1 MLQLKEWVQTEAIKV
16 LPKSAIGTALAY
28 HQGQMNKILAIL
40 ENGEFEPDN
49 NLIENKI
56 RPLALGRKNYLFAGS
71 HQSAQ
76 HMAMMY
82 TFFGT
87 CKAHDINP
95 RDWLQTTLD
104 KINSTKLSELHTLI
118 PGFSNM

>member
-104 KINSTKLSELHTLI
+104 KINSTKLSELYTLI

>member
-1 MLQLKEWVQTEAIKV
+1 M
-16 LPKSAIGTALAY
+16 AY

-49 NLIENKI
+49 NMIENKI

-95 RDWLQTTLD
+95 RALLQTTLD
-104 KINSTKLSELHTLI
+104 KINSTTPPNSLSFIH
-118 PGFSNM
+118 